1 MEGSYPS
8 IRVVPRVK
16 VKPRPFLGD
25 VVFLYYFLGGMKMSH
40 LMERLTE
47 KQRTEVKRQMAIYS
61 QGVQEIIPTEELEI
75 KIAKS
80 IIENRPLKVKLGL
93 DPSAPDVH
101 LGHTVVLNKLR
112 QFQENGHT
120 IQLIIGDFTGKIGDP
135 TGKSIA
141 RKQLTDEDVKHNAK
155 TYFEQFGKIMDMS
168 KVELH
173 FNSQWLSKLNFEEVI
188 QLAGKITVARLLE
201 RDDFE
206 ERIAFGKPISLHEFF
221 YPLMQGYDSVI
232 LECDIEL
239 GGTDQHFN
247 ILMGRHFQEKFGKD
261 KQVALLMPLIEGL
274 DGVEKM
280 SKSKKNYIGI
290 DESPQEM
297 YGKAMSIPDELMDKY
312 FELVTDLTPVQI
324 QKIKEEIKSGILHP
338 RDAKMLLGK
347 TIVRMYHGLDAAEQ
361 AEQHFI
367 QVFQQGSI
375 PDEIPV
381 IEWRGNE
388 EISVIDLLVNV
399 KLFQSKSEARRMI
412 ENRGIKINGEK
423 VRDVQQQIS
432 ITDGLIIQ
440 VGKRKFVKMIIQ
452 S

>member
-1 MEGSYPS
+1 MSN
-8 IRVVPRVK
+8 
-16 VKPRPFLGD
+16 F
-25 VVFLYYFLGGMKMSH
+25 MKQ
-40 LMERLTE
+40 LTE
-47 KQRTEVKRQMAIYS
+47 KQRAEVKRQMAIYS
-61 QGVQEIIPTEELEI
+61 QGVQEIIPTEELEF

-80 IIENRPLKVKLGL
+80 IIENRPLKIKLGL

-141 RKQLTDEDVKHNAK
+141 RNQLTDEEVKHNAK

-173 FNSQWLSKLNFEEVI
+173 YNSQWLSKLNFEEVI

-261 KQVALLMPLIEGL
+261 KQVALLMPLLEGL

-312 FELVTDLTPVQI
+312 FELVTDLTPIQI
-324 QKIKEEIKSGILHP
+324 QKIKEEIESGILHP

-347 TIVRMYHGLDAAEQ
+347 TIVRMYHGLEAAEQ

-367 QVFQQGSI
+367 KVFQQGSL
-375 PDEIPV
+375 PAEIPV
-381 IEWRGNE
+381 IEWSGIND
-388 EISVIDLLVNV
+388 ISVIDLLINL

-412 ENRGIKINGEK
+412 ENRGVKINGEK
-423 VRDVQQQIS
+423 IEDVQLQVS
-432 ITDGLIIQ
+432 VTNGLIVQ
-440 VGKRKFVKMIIQ
+440 VGKRKFVKLQ
-452 S
+452 YTKKCN

>member
-1 MEGSYPS
+1 
-8 IRVVPRVK
+8 
-16 VKPRPFLGD
+16 
-25 VVFLYYFLGGMKMSH
+25 MSH
-40 LMERLTE
+40 FIEQLNEEQLTE
-47 KQRTEVKRQMAIYS
+47 VRRQMQIYS
-61 QGVQEIIPTEELEI
+61 QGVKEIIPTEELEN

-80 IIENRPLKVKLGL
+80 ILENKPLKIKLGL

-101 LGHTVVLNKLR
+101 LGHTVVLNKMR
-112 QFQENGHT
+112 QFQENGHI

-135 TGKSIA
+135 TGKSVA
-141 RKQLTDEDVKHNAK
+141 RKQLTDEEVKHNAK
-155 TYFEQFGKIMDMS
+155 TYFEQFAKVIDME

-173 FNSQWLSKLNFEEVI
+173 YNSKWLSTLNFEDVI

-221 YPLMQGYDSVI
+221 YPLMQGYDSVV

-247 ILMGRHFQEKFGKD
+247 ILMGRHFQEKFGKE
-261 KQVALLMPLIEGL
+261 KQVALLMPLLEGL

-297 YGKAMSIPDELMDKY
+297 YGKAMSIPDELMNKY
-312 FELVTDLTPVQI
+312 FELVTDFTPEQI
-324 QKIKEEIKSGILHP
+324 QTIKDQIETGVLHP

-347 TIVRMYHGLDAAEQ
+347 TIVRMYHGLEAAES

-367 QVFQQGSI
+367 SVFQHRSL

-381 IEWRGNE
+381 IDWNGKMETT
-388 EISVIDLLVNV
+388 IIDLLVDL
-399 KLFQSKSEARRMI
+399 KLLNSKSEARRMI
-412 ENRGIKINGEK
+412 ENRGVRINGNK
-423 VRDVQQQIS
+423 VEDTNLQLLM
-432 ITDGLIIQ
+432 TDGLIVQI
-440 VGKRKFVKMIIQ
+440 GKRKFVKINIQ
-452 S
+452 